1 MEAWVIWIIVGAI
14 FVIAE
19 IFSASFF
26 AGPIGFGCIVAAILA
41 EQEASAAVQ
50 FASFSITTV
59 VMLLAI
65 RPFVLNMLQNKPDEQ
80 VSGIETYVGK
90 QGRITETVDPQSG
103 TGRIKIG
110 SESWRAISDKNIIIE
125 EESLATV
132 VRIEGSKAV
141 VSVSENP

>member
-65 RPFVLNMLQNKPDEQ
+65 RPILLKMVQNKPDEQ

-90 QGRITETVDPQSG
+90 QGRITETVDPQAG

-125 EESLATV
+125 EKSLATV

-141 VSVSENP
+141 VSVS

>member
-65 RPFVLNMLQNKPDEQ
+65 RPVVMKMMHGESDEQ
-80 VSGIETYVGK
+80 VSGIETYVGR
-90 QGRITETVDPQSG
+90 QGRITETVDSQAG

-110 SESWRAISDKNIIIE
+110 GESWRAVSDKNIVIE
-125 EESLATV
+125 EKSLATV

>member
-41 EQEASAAVQ
+41 EQEASTAVQ

-59 VMLLAI
+59 IMLLAI
-65 RPFVLNMLQNKPDEQ
+65 RPIVLNMLQNKPDEQ

-125 EESLATV
+125 
-132 VRIEGSKAV
+132 
-141 VSVSENP
+141 

>member
-59 VMLLAI
+59 VLLLAI
-65 RPFVLNMLQNKPDEQ
+65 RPIVLKMLQNKPNEQ

>member
-59 VMLLAI
+59 VLLLAI
-65 RPFVLNMLQNKPDEQ
+65 RPIVLKMLQNKPNEQ

-90 QGRITETVDPQSG
+90 QGRITETVDPQAG